1 MDSSVKFVESFMDDV
16 QQNMRHDQRPVA
28 EHIIHYYQI
37 GKVVE
42 DNPELPYEF
51 IKEILESL
59 QERSNLLKK

>member
-1 MDSSVKFVESFMDDV
+1 MDDV

-42 DNPELPYEF
+42 NNPDLPYEF